1 MISARKVLLVG
12 ATGFVGR
19 HLRPVLRNAGFDL
32 VCGTRDTSGRVS
44 EEGLRWVSMDVE
56 TGDGLEEALEG
67 CDAAFYLYHGMDGG
81 GDYVRRERTA
91 AENFRDAASR
101 VGVTRVVYM
110 GGVQPS
116 GEPSK
121 HLASRLETGRI
132 LRDGPVDT
140 VEVRAAMVIGEG
152 STSWRIVRDL
162 SARLPAMALPSWL
175 KNRSMPILI
184 DDLVVALRGAL
195 DFDLS
200 GARVFDAAGAQ
211 SISHRDLL
219 KRVAHELGH
228 DPILIDVPA
237 PFPGLS
243 SLWVRLVSGADY
255 EVVKEL
261 VQGLTSDLM
270 PTEEIVW
277 TRIPGPGATPLD
289 EAIALVVE
297 DGKRI
302 EDARDAPDERIVARL
317 LRRSEAAA

>member
-184 DDLVVALRGAL
+184 D
-195 DFDLS
+195 
-200 GARVFDAAGAQ
+200 
-211 SISHRDLL
+211 
-219 KRVAHELGH
+219 
-228 DPILIDVPA
+228 VPA

-302 EDARDAPDERIVARL
+302 EDAPDERIVARL